1 MDSKNSVNN
10 MQSSNGGD
18 EKYDSRTESIFS
30 FLNHSFG
37 SISNLPQLP
46 SPQPPPPLFHYQ
58 QPTLFDSQA
67 HNLRP
72 FFFFKSREIL
82 AKTREIL
89 WKSKEIF

>member
-1 MDSKNSVNN
+1 MDSENSVN
-10 MQSSNGGD
+10 MQSSSSGD
-18 EKYDSRTESIFS
+18 EEYDSRTESIFS

-37 SISNLPQLP
+37 SISNH
-46 SPQPPPPLFHYQ
+46 PQPPPPQPPPPPHLFHHQ
-58 QPTLFDSQA
+58 QTTLFDSQA

-89 WKSKEIF
+89 